1 MRDPW
6 IVWGHHLDAY
16 GEETAVGQPL
26 ADLKTHVSITG
37 TTGSGKS
44 TALRNLALQV
54 ADLGGTVI
62 VIEPHGDLIL
72 HPEEGI
78 LAALTDEQLRR
89 TTVVDLAA
97 PWPPQINLA
106 AAGLKAGRSVAVK
119 TAMQCIRVMDDASWS
134 GAIQMRQ
141 IMENALAL
149 LLATEGDEASLLGL
163 QKFLTSKPY
172 RTQVL
177 ARVGQDALEAYD
189 FWDRTLKEWE
199 TRKGGGSEIV
209 AVPLRR
215 VGQFLQDERFRRSLS
230 LPALAPELELDIGR
244 LMDDRDAR
252 IILVPLQA
260 PKLGEQAKRVF
271 GTLFMQDVTNTFLA
285 RSSADQTAR
294 RQTLVIIDEFADMA
308 GGDVGELVK
317 VLLAQ
322 ARKFGASV
330 VLGTQFLSQL
340 PREVQDEV
348 NGNCNNKVVLL
359 AAGQKDAKAAVESLA
374 TDRVAPLDVLN
385 IEKYHGYAK
394 LRVDR
399 APQPP
404 MYFRTLA
411 PLPTLP
417 RGSDGGTESGTASK
431 QGRVRVPRKLEQ
443 LNELHRLAAADP
455 HRAAAAIEQLMRLNA
470 YQFETLV
477 KQQVEA
483 NHYAA
488 HQLLAHPE
496 MEPDPVQR
504 ALQISR
510 AQHGLP
516 WWFYEAQYRKIR
528 TA

>member
-1 MRDPW
+1 MADPW
-6 IVWGHHLDAY
+6 IAWGHHVDAH
-16 GEETAVGQPL
+16 GGETAVGQPL

-78 LAALTDEQLRR
+78 LAALSDDQLRR
-89 TTVVDLAA
+89 TTVVDLAS

-106 AAGLKAGRSVAVK
+106 AAGAKAGRTVAVK
-119 TAMQCIRVMDDASWS
+119 TAMNCVRVMDDASWS

-141 IMENALAL
+141 ILENALDL
-149 LLATEGDEASLLGL
+149 LLATEGAEASLLSVHR
-163 QKFLTSKPY
+163 FLVNKSY
-172 RTQVL
+172 RVEVL
-177 ARVGQDALEAYD
+177 KRAGQDALEAHD
-189 FWDRTLKEWE
+189 FWERTLAEWE
-199 TRKGGGSEIV
+199 SRKGGGAEIV

-215 VGQFLQDERFRRSLS
+215 VGQFLQDERFRRSLA
-230 LPALAPELELDIGR
+230 LPALAPDLELDIGR
-244 LMDDRDAR
+244 LMDDPQPRL
-252 IILVPLQA
+252 ILVPLQA

-271 GTLFMQDVTNTFLA
+271 GTLFMQEVANTFLA
-285 RSSADQTAR
+285 RSAVDQTAR
-294 RQTLVIIDEFADMA
+294 RQTLIIIDEFADMA
-308 GGDVGELVK
+308 GGDVGELVR

-394 LRVDR
+394 LRIDG

-404 MYFRTLA
+404 MYFRTLH
-411 PLPTLP
+411 PLPPLQRDPNGGGSQAGTNGNGRGYMLP
-417 RGSDGGTESGTASK
+417 R
-431 QGRVRVPRKLEQ
+431 
-443 LNELHRLAAADP
+443 NLAAL
-455 HRAAAAIEQLMRLNA
+455 HEFHGLAATRPDRAIERLMSLDAR
-470 YQFETLV
+470 QFEALV

-488 HQLLAHPE
+488 HQLLAYPE

-516 WWFYEAQYRKIR
+516 WWFYEAQYRKLR
-528 TA
+528 MA